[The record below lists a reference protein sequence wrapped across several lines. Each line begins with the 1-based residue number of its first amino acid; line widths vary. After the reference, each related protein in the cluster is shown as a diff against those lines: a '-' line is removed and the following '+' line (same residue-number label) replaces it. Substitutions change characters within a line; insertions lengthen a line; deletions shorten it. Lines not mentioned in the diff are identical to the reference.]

1 MIITQ
6 PIDFKV
12 GHRTP
17 AEPVGRIPALSKIM
31 ALAIYYDKLIKSGRI
46 EYITDIAILEGVTQA
61 RVSQIMSLLNLSP
74 EIQEKILL
82 LHRQFPP
89 CKSYSIKKAIAI
101 SKEIDFVKQLEMFNK
116 LM

>member
-12 GHRTP
+12 GYITP
-17 AEPVGRIPALSKIM
+17 AKPVGRIPALSKIM
-31 ALAIYYDKLIKSGRI
+31 ALAIYYENLIKSGKI
-46 EYITDIAILEGVTQA
+46 DYITDIAILEGVTQA
-61 RVSQIMSLLNLSP
+61 RVSQIMSLLNLNP

-82 LHRQFPP
+82 LPRQFPP

-101 SKEIDFVKQLEMFNK
+101 AKEIDFEKQMVMFEK

>member
-12 GHRTP
+12 GHKSP
-17 AEPVGRIPALSKIM
+17 AVPVGRIPALSKM
-31 ALAIYYDKLIKSGRI
+31 LAMAIYYEELIKSGRI
-46 EYITDIAILEGVTQA
+46 EYITDIAIMEGVTQA

-74 EIQEKILL
+74 VIQEMILL
-82 LHRQFPP
+82 LPRQFPP

-101 SKEIDFVKQLEMFNK
+101 ANKIDFDKQMEMFEK
-116 LM
+116 LL